1 MQIPTFY
8 LSDKKKAVAPVQLL
22 QVSDLTH
29 AEGEV
34 LPVAVPHGCGRA
46 GTGTGTGT
54 GVHGWQLWGRS
65 RGGRQPGIGQHSPA
79 LAACTRTRLGAGS
92 SQLPED
98 KRAWAPVPA
107 AFPGTGQTEGKRIQ
121 KPLVCSLLLPRGG
134 FSFSSNLGRSQ
145 ANRDSAT
152 ERFATKISP
161 EKSHLCPSADQILP
175 PWSHPGSRRSPGWE
189 QDTGTGT
196 RVGVTPRHIGH
207 TDPSATLLRSRA
219 ARFLGC
225 RLFSSLHHLKHL
237 EHGQPQT
244 GSHCLFIQ
252 AFTTI
257 EKMEYGYTE
266 LQTMR
271 SKMCWFSSDETEF
284 QTENSEDKKKEKYLK
299 KKPTYSKGSQ
309 QATPETEDKRGNK
322 EPQKSE
328 GN

>member
-1 MQIPTFY
+1 MRKVRCCQSLCPTAA
-8 LSDKKKAVAPVQLL
+8 AVQG
-22 QVSDLTH
+22 Q
-29 AEGEV
+29 GRGQGQ
-34 LPVAVPHGCGRA
+34 GCMA
-46 GTGTGTGT
+46 G
-54 GVHGWQLWGRS
+54 S
-65 RGGRQPGIGQHSPA
+65 FEA
-79 LAACTRTRLGAGS
+79 GAGVGGSRASASTARPWLPAPGPGWGPGARS
-92 SQLPED
+92 SQRTNAPEHQSPLPSLAQG
-98 KRAWAPVPA
+98 KRRGKEYKNRSFA
-107 AFPGTGQTEGKRIQ
+107 AFCSPG
-121 KPLVCSLLLPRGG
+121 GG

-161 EKSHLCPSADQILP
+161 EKSHLCPSVDHILP
-175 PWSHPGSRRSPGWE
+175 PWSHPGGRRSPGWE
-189 QDTGTGT
+189 QDTGMGT
-196 RVGVTPRHIGH
+196 RVGATPRHIGH
-207 TDPSATLLRSRA
+207 ADPGVTLLRSRA

-299 KKPTYSKGSQ
+299 KKPTYCKGSQ